1 MLRAFNILCGCALG
15 LALAVGLSQAPRVRA
30 LVLALGE
37 VLS

>member
-15 LALAVGLSQAPRVRA
+15 LAPAVGLSRAPLLRA
-30 LVLALGE
+30 LVLAFGE